1 LLRDEVLFEKAT
13 GTETAALLANVSGTS
28 LCIVEVGGGFGR
40 DLASRG
46 EGTMTAFALDWLTKL
61 YGSDVKKAV
70 KRKSATNWN
79 KEPYVLGASSA
90 AVPGGQPARRLLMQ
104 SLGSRVWFA
113 GEAAHETLWGTVG
126 GAWESGDR
134 AAMAVLKQFDKPEKQ
149 EREQA
154 RTRPKR
160 RRTRRAPVQRDRPK
174 RRTRRPGQ
182 FGPNSVPYPVQN

>member
-1 LLRDEVLFEKAT
+1 
-13 GTETAALLANVSGTS
+13 LLANVSGTS

-46 EGTMTAFALDWLTKL
+46 EGAMTAFALDWLAKL

-79 KEPYVLGASSA
+79 KQPYVLGASSA
-90 AVPGGQPARRLLMQ
+90 AAPGGQPARRLLMQ
-104 SLGSRVWFA
+104 PLGSRVWFA
-113 GEAAHETLWGTVG
+113 GEAVHETLWGTVG

-134 AAMAVLKQFDKPEKQ
+134 AATAVLKHFDKPERP

-154 RTRPKR
+154 RGRTRPKR
-160 RRTRRAPVQRDRPK
+160 RRTRRSPVQRERPK
-174 RRTRRPGQ
+174 RRTRRPGR